1 MPVAT
6 EMGDLPSNSF
16 DINNVSDVLNS
27 STPTYERREIPA
39 GVYPVQVCNVL
50 PREYY
55 DKKDCFDGDSD
66 SPMPDAI
73 IKRLIPLEIIDG
85 AYANE
90 RTLISIY
97 IKPDREKYND
107 EDRYNTHMK
116 KYKMGC
122 ERMAKLA
129 QACGLNSVTDL
140 DDCAGKFVKVTL
152 TSREYNGKNYLDM
165 KSAEKYGIA
174 KIDLTPHPKQVAE
187 QALAAADQ
195 AMAQEAETTTEEEVK
210 NDILF

>member
-97 IKPDREKYND
+97 IKPEREKYSD

-129 QACGLNSVTDL
+129 QACGLDSVTDL

-152 TSREYNGKNYLDM
+152 TGREYNGKTYLDL

-174 KIDLTPHPKQVAE
+174 KPIAPLRQEPKPEPAT
-187 QALAAADQ
+187 
-195 AMAQEAETTTEEEVK
+195 ETTTEEEVK

>member
-27 STPTYERREIPA
+27 SAPTYERREIPA

-97 IKPDREKYND
+97 IKPEREKYND

-129 QACGLNSVTDL
+129 QACGLDSVTDL

-152 TSREYNGKNYLDM
+152 TGREYNGKTYLDM

-174 KIDLTPHPKQVAE
+174 KPIAPLKQEPKPEPAV
-187 QALAAADQ
+187 
-195 AMAQEAETTTEEEVK
+195 ETATGEEVK
-210 NDILF
+210 HDILF

>member
-1 MPVAT
+1 MPVAS
-6 EMGDLPSNSF
+6 EMGDFPSNSF
-16 DINNVSDVLNS
+16 DISNVSEVLNTN
-27 STPTYERREIPA
+27 TPDYGERREIPA
-39 GVYPVQVCNVL
+39 GVYSVQVCNVL
-50 PREYY
+50 PREYH
-55 DKKDCFDGDSD
+55 DKKDCFNGDSD

-90 RTLISIY
+90 RTLISVY
-97 IKPDREKYND
+97 MKPDREKYND
-107 EDRYNTHMK
+107 EDRFNTHQK

-129 QACGLNSVTDL
+129 QACGLDSVTDL

-152 TSREYNGKNYLDM
+152 TGREYNGKTYLDM

-174 KIDLTPHPKQVAE
+174 KPIAPLKQEPKPE
-187 QALAAADQ
+187 PAAD
-195 AMAQEAETTTEEEVK
+195 TTTEEEVK

>member
-16 DINNVSDVLNS
+16 DINDVSDVLNS
-27 STPTYERREIPA
+27 SAPTYERREIPA

-97 IKPDREKYND
+97 IKPEREKYSD

-174 KIDLTPHPKQVAE
+174 KPVAPLKQEPKPEPAT
-187 QALAAADQ
+187 
-195 AMAQEAETTTEEEVK
+195 ETTTEEEVK
-210 NDILF
+210 NDMLF

>member
-1 MPVAT
+1 MPVPV

-97 IKPDREKYND
+97 IKPEREKYND

-152 TSREYNGKNYLDM
+152 TSREYNGKTYLDM

-174 KIDLTPHPKQVAE
+174 KPVAPLKQEPKPEPA
-187 QALAAADQ
+187 
-195 AMAQEAETTTEEEVK
+195 AETTTEEEVK

>member
-1 MPVAT
+1 MPVASEHT
-6 EMGDLPSNSF
+6 GDFPSTSF
-16 DINNVSDVLNS
+16 IMDNVSEVLNS
-27 STPTYERREIPA
+27 DTPTYERRDIPA
-39 GVYPVQVCNVL
+39 GVYAVQVCNVL
-50 PREYY
+50 PREYF
-55 DKKDCFDGDSD
+55 DKKDCFDGDLD

-73 IKRLIPLEIIDG
+73 VKRLIPLEIIDG

-90 RTLISIY
+90 RTLISVY
-97 IKPDREKYND
+97 MRPDKEKYTD

-129 QACGLNSVTDL
+129 QACGLDSVTDL

-152 TSREYNGKNYLDM
+152 TGREYNGKTYLDL

-174 KIDLTPHPKQVAE
+174 KPVLPLKQPKKEPAPEPVVDTATE
-187 QALAAADQ
+187 Q
-195 AMAQEAETTTEEEVK
+195 EVK
-210 NDILF
+210 DDIPF

>member
-97 IKPDREKYND
+97 IKPEREKYND

-152 TSREYNGKNYLDM
+152 TSREYNGKTYLDM

-174 KIDLTPHPKQVAE
+174 KPVAPLKQEPKPE
-187 QALAAADQ
+187 PAAD
-195 AMAQEAETTTEEEVK
+195 TTTEEEVK

>member
-1 MPVAT
+1 MPAIAEQT
-6 EMGDLPSNSF
+6 GDFPSNSF
-16 DINNVSDVLNS
+16 VMDNVNEVLNND
-27 STPTYERREIPA
+27 TPTYRERREIPA
-39 GVYPVQVCNVL
+39 GVYSVQVCNVL

-55 DKKDCFDGDSD
+55 DKKDCFDGNSD

-85 AYANE
+85 AYANK

-97 IKPDREKYND
+97 MRPDREKYND

-129 QACGLNSVTDL
+129 QACGLDSVTDL

-152 TSREYNGKNYLDM
+152 TGREYNGKTYLDL

-174 KIDLTPHPKQVAE
+174 KPIAPLRQEPKPE
-187 QALAAADQ
+187 PAADT
-195 AMAQEAETTTEEEVK
+195 ATEEEVK

>member
-1 MPVAT
+1 MPVVA

-16 DINNVSDVLNS
+16 DINDVSDVLNS
-27 STPTYERREIPA
+27 SAPTYERREIPA

-97 IKPDREKYND
+97 IKPDKEKYTD
-107 EDRYNTHMK
+107 ETRYNKHMT

-129 QACGLNSVTDL
+129 QACGLDSVTDL
-140 DDCAGKFVKVTL
+140 DDCVGKFV
-152 TSREYNGKNYLDM
+152 
-165 KSAEKYGIA
+165 
-174 KIDLTPHPKQVAE
+174 
-187 QALAAADQ
+187 
-195 AMAQEAETTTEEEVK
+195 
-210 NDILF
+210 